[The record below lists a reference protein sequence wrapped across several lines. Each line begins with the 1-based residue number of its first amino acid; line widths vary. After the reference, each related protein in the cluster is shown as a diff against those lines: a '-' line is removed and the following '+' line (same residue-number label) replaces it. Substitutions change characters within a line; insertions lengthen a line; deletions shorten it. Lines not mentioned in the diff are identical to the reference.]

1 MRSATPTMFEVSE
14 QWMSPLP
21 QSAVLKALAAA
32 FEGDG
37 AHIRREDDRAEA
49 RLGSSWRYRFWG
61 KRFAAGRARVP
72 VAVEFRTTITPLG
85 TSIAARAYDMSGGR
99 HTNRSPSGAEES
111 VANRVEELLGKAA
124 ASLGVE
130 RPA

>member
-1 MRSATPTMFEVSE
+1 MRSTTSTLFEVCE
-14 QWMSPLP
+14 QWSSPLP
-21 QSAVLKALAAA
+21 QSAVLKTLAAA

-37 AHIRREDDRAEA
+37 ARISREDDRAEA
-49 RLGSSWRYRFWG
+49 RLGSAWSYRFWG

-111 VANRVEELLGKAA
+111 VAHRVEELLGKAA

>member
-1 MRSATPTMFEVSE
+1 MRSTPTLFEVSE

-37 AHIRREDDRAEA
+37 ARIRREDDRAEA
-49 RLGSSWRYRFWG
+49 KLGSSWRYRFWG

-99 HTNRSPSGAEES
+99 HTNPSGVDES
-111 VANRVEELLGKAA
+111 VANRVEDLLGKAA
-124 ASLGVE
+124 AALGVE

>member
-1 MRSATPTMFEVSE
+1 MRSTTPTLFEVSE

-37 AHIRREDDRAEA
+37 ARIRREDDRAEA
-49 RLGSSWRYRFWG
+49 KLGSSWRYRFWG

-99 HTNRSPSGAEES
+99 HSTVSGADES
-111 VANRVEELLGKAA
+111 VANRVEDLLGKAA
-124 ASLGVE
+124 ATLGVE